1 MVLALEAGLGT
12 IFSYSIH
19 KKAAHMDYLDL
30 DAHCPRQAIK
40 FNHSLTPYK
49 ND

>member
-1 MVLALEAGLGT
+1 MVLAHEAGT